1 MGPRPISLRP
11 ETIRFSNVEEMSSR
25 AFWKYGLNAE
35 GRRQSVVVVWAAAG
49 LVERTAST
57 AVVSARLLV

>member
-1 MGPRPISLRP
+1 MGPSPISLRP
-11 ETIRFSNVEEMSSR
+11 ETMRVSKIEEMSSR

-35 GRRQSVVVVWAAAG
+35 GRRQSVVVWAAAG